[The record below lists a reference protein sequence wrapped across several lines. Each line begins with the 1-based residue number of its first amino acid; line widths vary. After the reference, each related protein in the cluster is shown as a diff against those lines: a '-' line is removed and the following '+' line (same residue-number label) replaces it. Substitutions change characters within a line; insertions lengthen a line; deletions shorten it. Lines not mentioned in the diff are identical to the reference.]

1 METQRRYKIDLKFKK
16 TEETLIKYTYTDV
29 KAEFEERGYDL
40 VSTEYRQVSD
50 KLDYIC
56 RKHPDAG
63 VQTISFSKFHSNHQG
78 CKFCGFER
86 RAAKKRKKF
95 DKAND
100 KKLCESKGFIYCD
113 TIRENSKIYITF
125 ICPKHAD
132 LGIQKMQYHNM
143 DRELKGCQYCSGK
156 NLPSWYIVKQIE
168 QINPDVELLEIPTK
182 INQHIQCKCR
192 AHGIV
197 WTPRAG
203 DLILGKSCRECGR
216 EKNARKSVL
225 SLAKF
230 QEKVS
235 LANSEVEV
243 VEYSGARKNAKF
255 KCKLCGH
262 IWESSAESM
271 TTHGKMCPNCCH
283 YYKGERLIEQLLTS
297 RKIRFESQKRF
308 DDCKDKRPLPF
319 DFYLPEL
326 NACVEY
332 DGQQHFY
339 PVWGDESYA
348 KTVEHDGIKN
358 RYCERRQIPL
368 LRIPYTEQEIENKLD
383 QFIESIAS

>member
-1 METQRRYKIDLKFKK
+1 
-16 TEETLIKYTYTDV
+16 
-29 KAEFEERGYDL
+29 
-40 VSTEYRQVSD
+40 
-50 KLDYIC
+50 
-56 RKHPDAG
+56 
-63 VQTISFSKFHSNHQG
+63 
-78 CKFCGFER
+78 
-86 RAAKKRKKF
+86 
-95 DKAND
+95 
-100 KKLCESKGFIYCD
+100 
-113 TIRENSKIYITF
+113 
-125 ICPKHAD
+125 
-132 LGIQKMQYHNM
+132 MQYHNM

-182 INQHIQCKCR
+182 INQHIRCKCKV
-192 AHGIV
+192 HGIV

-271 TTHGKMCPNCCH
+271 TTNGKMCPNCCH

-339 PVWGDESYA
+339 PVWGDESFA

-368 LRIPYTEQEIENKLD
+368 FRIPYTEQEIENKLD